1 MTKRL
6 IATAVG
12 VLLFA
17 GMTFAAGNKTQ
28 KAPKE
33 RTYVG
38 VITDTNCGTKGHM
51 GPAAEC
57 VKKCVE
63 HGAKYALAYKGKV
76 YVLEPQD
83 AAAPH
88 AGAKV
93 RVKGTM
99 EGMTIHATSIEA
111 AAMKKSK

>member
-6 IATAVG
+6 LATAVG

-17 GMTFAAGNKTQ
+17 GVTFAAANKAP

-38 VITDTNCGTKGHM
+38 VITDTHCGTKGHM
-51 GPAAEC
+51 GPAAVC

-63 HGAKYALAYKGKV
+63 NGAKYALAYKGKV
-76 YVLEPQD
+76 YVLEPQA
-83 AAAPH
+83 AAAPYP
-88 AGAKV
+88 GAKV

-99 EGMTIHATSIEA
+99 EGMTIHAASIEA
-111 AAMKKSK
+111 VAMKKSK